1 MKSTKVIVV
10 AIALALALA
19 AGGFA
24 VGRETQKSGTQ
35 ENLNLYNASASQSR
49 NVAIPSFADL
59 AAQVSP
65 AVVNV
70 KVTSV
75 EKSASSDQFF
85 GKDVPFP
92 GFQIPI
98 PEQQPQEFRREGTGS
113 GFVVSKD
120 GLVLTNNHVIANAR
134 VITVTL
140 NDKTQ

>member
-10 AIALALALA
+10 AIGLALALA

-24 VGRETQKSGTQ
+24 VGRETQKSVTQ
-35 ENLNLYNASASQSR
+35 ENASLNNASASQSQ

-75 EKSASSDQFF
+75 FRQRLSFPRISNSD
-85 GKDVPFP
+85 PP
-92 GFQIPI
+92 A
-98 PEQQPQEFRREGTGS
+98 T
-113 GFVVSKD
+113 
-120 GLVLTNNHVIANAR
+120 AR
-134 VITVTL
+134 I
-140 NDKTQ
+140 